1 MFLCPKDETKLVR
14 QAARGSVYWTCPAC
28 GGRTATT
35 GTLRRTANR
44 RLVDQLWEL
53 ARSATAAGPRRCP
66 ACERPMKAVTLPG
79 DGSAMDLD
87 VCTRCYFV
95 WFDAAEYEA
104 MPPPPASRK
113 EAEKNLPL
121 EARLMLAKMDVE
133 ALDTRPDFAL
143 PPSDPPPEGWKA
155 LPAFFGLPVKQE
167 SHPLAQ
173 FPLATWMLAATV
185 AVFGGLAL
193 LDLDEVAADFGLIPS
208 EVWRYGGLTLLT
220 SFFLHGS
227 LPQLAG
233 NLYFLLTFGDDV
245 EDYLGTGR
253 FLVVLLLAS
262 LAGSA
267 LHVVFHLD
275 SPTPLIGASSA
286 ISGILTCY
294 GLQFPRARIGFLLRL
309 PRLFFL
315 RWINLRAW
323 VYVLFWIVLQ
333 AVGEVR
339 QAGAFTQV
347 SLWAHLGGVAVG
359 FLFWFLWPGHRT
371 PAADGGATA
380 G

>member
-1 MFLCPKDETKLVR
+1 MFLCPKDKIELLR
-14 QAARGSVYWTCPAC
+14 QDARGSVYWFCPAC

-35 GTLRRTANR
+35 GTLRRTSSR
-44 RLVDQLWEL
+44 SLVDHLWEL
-53 ARSATAAGPRRCP
+53 ARATTAESGRRCP
-66 ACERPMKAVTLPG
+66 ACERPMKTVALPLG
-79 DGSAMDLD
+79 DHSTELD

-95 WFDAAEYEA
+95 WFDAAEFDA
-104 MPPPPASRK
+104 LPPPRPSR
-113 EAEKNLPL
+113 EAAEKKLPL

-133 ALDTRPDFAL
+133 QIDTRPDFEL

-155 LPAFFGLPVKQE
+155 VPAFFGLPVKAE
-167 SHPLAQ
+167 SHPLAHL
-173 FPLATWMLAATV
+173 PLATWMLAASV

-193 LDLDEVAADFGLIPS
+193 LDVDEVVSDFGLIPA
-208 EVWRYGGLTLLT
+208 ELWRYGGLTLVT

-233 NLYFLLTFGDDV
+233 NIYFLLTFGDDV

-262 LAGSA
+262 LAGSLLHTA
-267 LHVVFHLD
+267 LHLE
-275 SPTPLIGASSA
+275 SSIPLVGASSA

-309 PRLFFL
+309 PSIFWM
-315 RWINLRAW
+315 RWVNLRAW

-333 AVGEVR
+333 AIGAVR

-347 SLWAHLGGVAVG
+347 SLWAHLGGVGVG
-359 FLFWFLWPGHRT
+359 FLFWFLWPGHRK
-371 PAADGGATA
+371 PAADGSATA
-380 G
+380 S